1 MVFLSLLM
9 IVQMFTINNHLAEFQ
24 RYQRGFGNR
33 RALVT
38 RLKHHDPKE
47 FLFGYDNRDNFRD
60 DKHLFSNPDETIEQ
74 NILIQQEKQEQQ
86 QQPPIIYR

>member
-1 MVFLSLLM
+1 M

-38 RLKHHDPKE
+38 RLKHHYPSEILFE
-47 FLFGYDNRDNFRD
+47 FDNQNNLRDG
-60 DKHLFSNPDETIEQ
+60 KYLLSNPYEIKEQ
-74 NILIQQEKQEQQ
+74 NDIIHQQQEQK
-86 QQPPIIYR
+86 PIIYR

>member
-1 MVFLSLLM
+1 MYS
-9 IVQMFTINNHLAEFQ
+9 INANNFDEFE

>member
-1 MVFLSLLM
+1 MYS
-9 IVQMFTINNHLAEFQ
+9 INTNNFDEFE

-74 NILIQQEKQEQQ
+74 NIIIQQEQQEQ